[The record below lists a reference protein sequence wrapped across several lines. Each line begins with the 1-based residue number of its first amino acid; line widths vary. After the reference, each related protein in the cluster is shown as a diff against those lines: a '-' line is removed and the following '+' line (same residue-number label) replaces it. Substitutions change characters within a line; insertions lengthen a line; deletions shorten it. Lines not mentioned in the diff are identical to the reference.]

1 MFPQLIL
8 QDEDDDLGDDETFDD
23 ETFNDES
30 SEDEPSEEDG
40 ENNPDEGWEEDEEE
54 EKPWQVVFPRA
65 APTPARVLR
74 DLFDIRDLLA

>member
-40 ENNPDEGWEEDEEE
+40 ENNPDEGWEEDDEE
-54 EKPWQVVFPRA
+54 EKPWQVVFSSRGPNTRSGRSA
-65 APTPARVLR
+65 TCLTSATC
-74 DLFDIRDLLA
+74 